1 MTSQRRLLG
10 AIAAAA
16 LIAFGAAGCGQKS
29 TTSEAARAEAAASL
43 NALLSETAT
52 ALLKESPSLATNLG
66 ISEDIA
72 GGPYNNRLADASPEG
87 LARQAAL
94 AESLAKRFDAIDR
107 KALTGQ
113 DAISYDVVRAA
124 LGYTIRGNAA
134 RFGNWGLEYAPTPY
148 VVSQLTGSYQSVPSF
163 LDNQHPM
170 RNAADAEAYI
180 ARLEAFA
187 ANIDHETARL
197 KADAEKGVI
206 PPSFIIERTLE
217 QMRPLANG
225 PAPATTMVRSIQS
238 RIGRATGVTG
248 VQASDFVRNATA
260 IVRDKIQPALRR
272 QVDALVALQPRATP
286 AAAVTRLPGG
296 DEYYKAALAAWTTS
310 EMTPDE
316 IHQMGLDLIEDLTR
330 QMDALLKAQ
339 GYAEG
344 TVAARVQA
352 ISKDARQIY
361 PNTDIGKVRLIDELN
376 RQTAVITTRLPEQ
389 FITLPQQKLDIRR
402 VPPEI
407 EAGAPG
413 GYYEPGT
420 LDGSR
425 AAAYFI
431 NLRNTAEWPRF
442 TLPTL
447 NYHEGIPGHHLQNA
461 ISQEANCT
469 ETRATDCIP
478 LIRSSILWF
487 SGYGEGWALYAEQI
501 ADEMGM
507 YDNDPLGRLGY
518 LQSMA
523 FRAARLVVD
532 TGLHAKGWSREKAID
547 YMVGVTGDQP
557 SSIATEVERYI
568 VWPGQACAYM
578 VGRQTINRL
587 RDKARAELGG
597 KFDIRA
603 FHDRIL
609 LDGPVPLSVLETNM
623 NGWIRA
629 QK

>member
-1 MTSQRRLLG
+1 MTLQGRVLV

-16 LIAFGAAGCGQKS
+16 LMAFGAAGCS
-29 TTSEAARAEAAASL
+29 DRSATSEKARTEAASSL
-43 NALLSETAT
+43 NALLAETAT
-52 ALLKESPSLATNLG
+52 AMLKESPALATNLG
-66 ISEDIA
+66 VSEDLA
-72 GGPYNNRLADASPEG
+72 GGPYNGRLADTSPEG

-94 AESLAKRFDAIDR
+94 VESLSKRFEAIDR
-107 KALTGQ
+107 KALSGQ
-113 DAISYDVVRAA
+113 DAISFDVVSAA
-124 LGYTIRGNAA
+124 LEYTIQGNVA
-134 RFGNWGLEYAPTPY
+134 RYGNWGLEYAPTPY
-148 VVSQLTGSYQSVPSF
+148 VVSQLTGSYQSVPNL
-163 LDNQHPM
+163 LDSQHLL
-170 RNAADAEAYI
+170 RNAADAAAYI
-180 ARLEAFA
+180 ARLDAFA

-206 PPSFIIERTLE
+206 PPTYIIERTLE

-225 PAPATTMVRSIQS
+225 PAPATVMVRSLQS
-238 RIGRATGVTG
+238 RIGNAQGVTG
-248 VQASDFVRNATA
+248 VQAADFIRSATA
-260 IVRDKIQPALRR
+260 SVRDKVQPALRR
-272 QVDALVALQPRATP
+272 QVDALVALQPRATT
-286 AAAVTRLPGG
+286 AASVARLPGG
-296 DEYYKAALAAWTTS
+296 ADYYKAALAAWTTS
-310 EMTPDE
+310 ELTPEE
-316 IHQMGLDLIEDLTR
+316 IHQMGLDLITDLTK
-330 QMDALLKAQ
+330 QMDELLKAQ
-339 GYAEG
+339 GYAQG
-344 TVAARVQA
+344 SVTQRVQA
-352 ISKDARQIY
+352 ISKDARQTY
-361 PNTDIGKVRLIDELN
+361 PNTDAGKVRLIDDLN
-376 RQTAVITTRLPEQ
+376 RQTTVIATRLPEQ
-389 FITLPQQKLDIRR
+389 FITLPKQKLEIRR
-402 VPPEI
+402 VPPET

-413 GYYEPGT
+413 GYYQPGT

-447 NYHEGIPGHHLQNA
+447 NYHEGLPGHHLQNA

-469 ETRATDCIP
+469 DTRTTDCIP

-501 ADEMGM
+501 ADEMGI
-507 YDNDPLGRLGY
+507 YDDDPLGRLGY

-532 TGLHAKGWSREKAID
+532 TGLHSKGWTREQAID

-587 RDKARAELGG
+587 RDKARAELGSR
-597 KFDIRA
+597 FDIRA

-609 LDGPVPLSVLETNM
+609 LDGPAPLSVLEANM
-623 NGWIRA
+623 TEWIA
-629 QK
+629 TQK